1 MKHFKKLLSIFLLL
15 GMLVG
20 ISQPG
25 DGCSTLSDTNP
36 APPHTEIDI
45 DE

>member
-25 DGCSTLSDTNP
+25 DGGSTLSDTNQ
-36 APPHTEIDI
+36 PPRETNIDI
-45 DE
+45 NE

>member
-1 MKHFKKLLSIFLLL
+1 MKHLKKLLSIFLVLW
-15 GMLVG
+15 MLVG

-25 DGCSTLSDTNP
+25 DGCSTLSDPTSL
-36 APPHTEIDI
+36 PPVIEIDI